1 MRYLFTLE
9 VLCFMY
15 NANQKKSPVHN
26 SLKTGK
32 QVSHKSSDH
41 GKKSKKKGKK
51 GGEKSVSSSSG
62 GGIFGPRAMQ
72 IYGVLLMAFSV
83 LLLVSMISY
92 FFHYGTDA
100 SKGISAENLA
110 GTVGAR
116 LAHFFV
122 DGCMG
127 LFSIGFAFLFFL
139 YGIRLTFGK
148 SPLPL
153 LRTTLTTILIMAWLS
168 ITVGLFVYQSTKDYF
183 AGVFGNYLSDL
194 LVGATGKFMA
204 ILIMIAFFLII
215 LILCFNFSMST
226 LLKIRVPKRN
236 GNEESADTDNDE
248 VQQKNEKKRRW
259 FWQRNGKEEEEQKF
273 EPQTDETKLSDLY
286 ISNKNELSEEYRGK
300 VFHFGPSEAEKTVDQ
315 LDDLLKTETSETA
328 TEDEDI
334 FKPSVEKIKEP
345 KKTVEVPFE
354 VKIATGESTDESE
367 GDLLENEQLLEDETE
382 AEAEEEEEVQTEP
395 LEDYDPR
402 KDLSFYQFPTLD
414 LLNDYPAKEASEEQM
429 RQELIE
435 KKKRIE
441 QTLSN
446 FGIAIKNITAT
457 VGPTVTLYEIVP
469 GEGVRIS
476 KIKNLEDDIALSL
489 AALGIRIIAPIP
501 GRGTIG
507 IEVPNKSPN
516 IVSMKDVLAS
526 EKFKNNK
533 FELPIAL
540 GKTISNEPFVV
551 DLAKMPH
558 LLMAGATGQGKSVG
572 LNAIITSLLYT
583 KHPSELKF
591 VLVDPKKVEFTLY
604 SAIENHY
611 LAKLPDVEEAIITD
625 TKKVVRTLSSLCAEM
640 DQRYDLLK
648 IAKTRNIM
656 EYNAK
661 FCARKLSPALGHRYL
676 PYIVLIIDEFGDLIM
691 TAGREVETPIARLA
705 QLARAIGIHL
715 VIATQRPSV
724 NIITG
729 IIKANFPARIAF
741 RVTSIVDSRTILD
754 GSGANQ
760 LIGKGDML
768 ISTGSDMIRLQC
780 AFVDTPEVERI
791 VNFIEEQQAYP
802 EPFLL
807 PEVAEETGDDR
818 GSDGGEDFDSDE
830 IDPLFMDAAT
840 LVVQTQQGSTSSI
853 QRKMKLGYNR
863 AGRIMDQLEEFG
875 IVGPAERSGKPRE
888 VKVKTSEEL
897 RVILQKMGIL

>member
-1 MRYLFTLE
+1 
-9 VLCFMY
+9 MY
-15 NANQKKSPVHN
+15 NANKKKTAARPSGKSGKMVSQKATAK
-26 SLKTGK
+26 
-32 QVSHKSSDH
+32 D
-41 GKKSKKKGKK
+41 KKSKKKGKK
-51 GGEKSVSSSSG
+51 GGEKSSSSSSG
-62 GGIFGPRAMQ
+62 GGMFGPRAMQ
-72 IYGVLLMAFSV
+72 IYGVLLMVFSV
-83 LLLVSMISY
+83 LLLVSLVSY
-92 FFHYGTDA
+92 IFHHAADSSHVSSGVNP
-100 SKGISAENLA
+100 ENVA
-110 GTVGAR
+110 GTVGAH
-116 LAHFFV
+116 LAYIFV

-127 LFSIGFAFLFFL
+127 IFSVGFAFLLFL
-139 YGIRLTFGK
+139 YGIKLTFSK
-148 SPLPL
+148 SILPL
-153 LRTTLTTILIMAWLS
+153 FRTTMATLLTMAWLS
-168 ITVGLFVYQSTKDYF
+168 LALGVFVYQSDKYYL
-183 AGVFGNYLSDL
+183 AGVFGNYMSEMMIT
-194 LVGATGKFMA
+194 ATGKWMS
-204 ILIMIAFFLII
+204 I
-215 LILCFNFSMST
+215 LILIAFLLIIMILCYNFSMSS
-226 LLKIRVPKRN
+226 LLKIRLPKRN
-236 GNEESADTDNDE
+236 TEDGETENEE
-248 VQQKNEKKRRW
+248 VKPEKKRRRW
-259 FWQRNGKEEEEQKF
+259 FGRKDEEEEEQKF
-273 EPQTDETKLSDLY
+273 EPQTDDTKLSDLY
-286 ISNKNELSEEYRGK
+286 ITNKNELSEEYRGK
-300 VFHFGPSEAEKTVDQ
+300 VFHFGPSEPVKKEDN
-315 LDDLLKTETSETA
+315 LEDLLKEEKP
-328 TEDEDI
+328 EHEEVEEDI
-334 FKPSVEKIKEP
+334 FKPVVKNRET
-345 KKTVEVPFE
+345 KKQDEVPFE
-354 VKIATGESTDESE
+354 VRIATGEPSGENEAEMT
-367 GDLLENEQLLEDETE
+367 ENEQV
-382 AEAEEEEEVQTEP
+382 AEGESEEEPATETVTTEP

-441 QTLSN
+441 QTLNN
-446 FGIAIKNITAT
+446 FGITIKNITAT

-516 IVSMKDVLAS
+516 IVSMKDVLSS

-625 TKKVVRTLSSLCAEM
+625 TKKVVRTLSSLCSEM

-648 IAKTRNIM
+648 IAKTRNIK

-661 FCARKLSPALGHRYL
+661 FCARKLSPVLGHRYL

-818 GSDGGEDFDSDE
+818 GMDGGDEFDSDE

>member
-1 MRYLFTLE
+1 
-9 VLCFMY
+9 
-15 NANQKKSPVHN
+15 
-26 SLKTGK
+26 
-32 QVSHKSSDH
+32 
-41 GKKSKKKGKK
+41 
-51 GGEKSVSSSSG
+51 
-62 GGIFGPRAMQ
+62 
-72 IYGVLLMAFSV
+72 
-83 LLLVSMISY
+83 
-92 FFHYGTDA
+92 
-100 SKGISAENLA
+100 
-110 GTVGAR
+110 
-116 LAHFFV
+116 
-122 DGCMG
+122 
-127 LFSIGFAFLFFL
+127 
-139 YGIRLTFGK
+139 
-148 SPLPL
+148 
-153 LRTTLTTILIMAWLS
+153 
-168 ITVGLFVYQSTKDYF
+168 
-183 AGVFGNYLSDL
+183 
-194 LVGATGKFMA
+194 
-204 ILIMIAFFLII
+204 
-215 LILCFNFSMST
+215 
-226 LLKIRVPKRN
+226 
-236 GNEESADTDNDE
+236 
-248 VQQKNEKKRRW
+248 
-259 FWQRNGKEEEEQKF
+259 
-273 EPQTDETKLSDLY
+273 
-286 ISNKNELSEEYRGK
+286 
-300 VFHFGPSEAEKTVDQ
+300 
-315 LDDLLKTETSETA
+315 
-328 TEDEDI
+328 
-334 FKPSVEKIKEP
+334 
-345 KKTVEVPFE
+345 
-354 VKIATGESTDESE
+354 
-367 GDLLENEQLLEDETE
+367 
-382 AEAEEEEEVQTEP
+382 
-395 LEDYDPR
+395 
-402 KDLSFYQFPTLD
+402 
-414 LLNDYPAKEASEEQM
+414 
-429 RQELIE
+429 
-435 KKKRIE
+435 
-441 QTLSN
+441 
-446 FGIAIKNITAT
+446 
-457 VGPTVTLYEIVP
+457 
-469 GEGVRIS
+469 
-476 KIKNLEDDIALSL
+476 
-489 AALGIRIIAPIP
+489 
-501 GRGTIG
+501 
-507 IEVPNKSPN
+507 
-516 IVSMKDVLAS
+516 MKDVLSS

-625 TKKVVRTLSSLCAEM
+625 TKKVVRTLSSLCSEM

-648 IAKTRNIM
+648 IAKTRNIK

-661 FCARKLSPALGHRYL
+661 FCSRKLSPALGHRYL

-807 PEVAEETGDDR
+807 PEVAEESSDDR
-818 GSDGGEDFDSDE
+818 GMDGCDEFESDE

-888 VKVKTSEEL
+888 VKVKSSEEL

>member
-1 MRYLFTLE
+1 
-9 VLCFMY
+9 MY
-15 NANQKKSPVHN
+15 NANQKKTAARPS
-26 SLKTGK
+26 GK
-32 QVSHKSSDH
+32 SGKMVSQKATAKD
-41 GKKSKKKGKK
+41 KKSKKKGKK
-51 GGEKSVSSSSG
+51 GGEKSSSSSSG
-62 GGIFGPRAMQ
+62 GGMFGPRAMQ
-72 IYGVLLMAFSV
+72 IYGVLLMVFSV
-83 LLLVSMISY
+83 LLLVSLVSY
-92 FFHYGTDA
+92 IFHHAADSSHVSSGVNP
-100 SKGISAENLA
+100 ENVA
-110 GTVGAR
+110 GTVGAH
-116 LAHFFV
+116 LAYIFV

-127 LFSIGFAFLFFL
+127 IFSVGFAFLLFL
-139 YGIRLTFGK
+139 YGIKLTFSK
-148 SPLPL
+148 SILPL
-153 LRTTLTTILIMAWLS
+153 FRTTMATLLTMAWLS
-168 ITVGLFVYQSTKDYF
+168 LALGVFVYQSDKYYL
-183 AGVFGNYLSDL
+183 AGVFGNYMSEMMIT
-194 LVGATGKFMA
+194 ATGKWMS
-204 ILIMIAFFLII
+204 I
-215 LILCFNFSMST
+215 LILIAFLLIIMILCYNFSMSS
-226 LLKIRVPKRN
+226 LLKIRLPKRN
-236 GNEESADTDNDE
+236 TEDGETENEE
-248 VQQKNEKKRRW
+248 VKPEKKRRRW
-259 FWQRNGKEEEEQKF
+259 FGRKDEEEEEQKF
-273 EPQTDETKLSDLY
+273 EPQTDDTKLSDLY
-286 ISNKNELSEEYRGK
+286 ITNKNELSEEYRGK
-300 VFHFGPSEAEKTVDQ
+300 VFHFGPSEPVKKEDN
-315 LDDLLKTETSETA
+315 LEDLLKEEKP
-328 TEDEDI
+328 EHEEVEEDI
-334 FKPSVEKIKEP
+334 FKPVVKNRET
-345 KKTVEVPFE
+345 KKQDEVPFE
-354 VKIATGESTDESE
+354 VRIATGEPSGENEAEMT
-367 GDLLENEQLLEDETE
+367 ENEQV
-382 AEAEEEEEVQTEP
+382 AEGESEEEPATETVTTEP

-441 QTLSN
+441 QTLNN
-446 FGIAIKNITAT
+446 FGITIKNITAT

-516 IVSMKDVLAS
+516 IVSMKDVLSS

-625 TKKVVRTLSSLCAEM
+625 TKKVVRTLSSLCSEM

-648 IAKTRNIM
+648 IAKTRNIK

-661 FCARKLSPALGHRYL
+661 FCARKLSPVLGHRYL

-818 GSDGGEDFDSDE
+818 GMDGGDEFDSDE

>member
-1 MRYLFTLE
+1 
-9 VLCFMY
+9 MY
-15 NANQKKSPVHN
+15 NANKQLKPVNNSVKTKNMVSKKTSDKGKKNN
-26 SLKTGK
+26 S
-32 QVSHKSSDH
+32 
-41 GKKSKKKGKK
+41 KSKKKRE
-51 GGEKSVSSSSG
+51 GGSSSST

-72 IYGVLLMAFSV
+72 VYGVLLMLFAI
-83 LLLVSMISY
+83 LLLVSLVSY
-92 FFHYGTDA
+92 FVHHKTDMSHVYGH
-100 SKGISAENLA
+100 ISPGNVA
-110 GTVGAR
+110 GTVGAH
-116 LAHFFV
+116 LAYVFV
-122 DGCMG
+122 DCCMG
-127 LFSIGFAFLFFL
+127 IFSLGFAFLFFL
-139 YGIRLTFGK
+139 YGIRLTFDK

-153 LRTTLTTILIMAWLS
+153 FRTTAATLLTMAWLS
-168 ITVGLFVYQSTKDYF
+168 LTMGVFVYTTDKEF
-183 AGVFGNYLSDL
+183 LAGNFGIYLSGL
-194 LVGATGKFMA
+194 LISATGRWVA
-204 ILIMIAFFLII
+204 ILILIALLLII
-215 LILCFNFSMST
+215 LILCYNFSMSYF
-226 LLKIRVPKRN
+226 LKIHLPQKGQDDA
-236 GNEESADTDNDE
+236 GNDGVVEN
-248 VQQKNEKKRRW
+248 QNKKKRRKW
-259 FWQRNGKEEEEQKF
+259 FDRADDEEDEIKF
-273 EPQTDETKLSDLY
+273 EPQTEDTKLSDLY
-286 ISNKNELSEEYRGK
+286 ISNKNELSDEYRGN
-300 VFHFGPSEAEKTVDQ
+300 VYHFEPSNTNTTKDNPI
-315 LDDLLKTETSETA
+315 
-328 TEDEDI
+328 DEDDSGMDNANEG
-334 FKPSVEKIKEP
+334 PTQNQ
-345 KKTVEVPFE
+345 KKVSKTYEEVPFE
-354 VKIATGESTDESE
+354 VKIAAGDTPTDTSA
-367 GDLLENEQLLEDETE
+367 DNLFNP
-382 AEAEEEEEVQTEP
+382 EEETRDLADDSSQNQDNGALATTEP

-414 LLNDYPAKEASEEQM
+414 LLNDYPAKEANEEQM
-429 RQELIE
+429 RKELTE
-435 KKKRIE
+435 KKVRIE
-441 QTLSN
+441 QTLNN
-446 FGIAIKNITAT
+446 FGICIKNITAT

-469 GEGVRIS
+469 AEGVRIS

-516 IVSMKDVLAS
+516 IVSMKDVLSS
-526 EKFKNNK
+526 EKFRCNK

-625 TKKVVRTLSSLCAEM
+625 TKKVVRTLNSLCVEM

-648 IAKTRNIM
+648 LAKTRNIK

-661 FCARKLSPALGHRYL
+661 FCARKLSPAFGHRYL

-691 TAGREVETPIARLA
+691 TAGREVEMPIARLA

-768 ISTGSDMIRLQC
+768 ISTGSDLIRLQC

-791 VNFIEEQQAYP
+791 VNFIEDQQAYP

-807 PEVAEETGDDR
+807 PEVAEETSDDR
-818 GSDGGEDFDSDE
+818 GADGGDEFDSDE

-897 RVILQKMGIL
+897 KVILQRMGII